1 LIASILPDRSINV
14 SKGLKIF
21 KTNDFDQAEERYRSL
36 DKIGQK
42 HMIGNLVAD
51 LSHATIPSIQ
61 RRAIEN
67 LRQAD
72 ETLAASVE
80 PKGVRGYIEIKKAI
94 LEFSI
99 FYRGIAH

>member
-1 LIASILPDRSINV
+1 
-14 SKGLKIF
+14 
-21 KTNDFDQAEERYRSL
+21 
-36 DKIGQK
+36 
-42 HMIGNLVAD
+42 MIGNLVDD
-51 LSHATIPSIQ
+51 LSHVTIPAIQ

-72 ETLAASVE
+72 ETLDAYVE

>member
-1 LIASILPDRSINV
+1 
-14 SKGLKIF
+14 
-21 KTNDFDQAEERYRSL
+21 
-36 DKIGQK
+36 
-42 HMIGNLVAD
+42 MIGNPVAD
-51 LSHATIPSIQ
+51 VSRVTIPAIQ
-61 RRAIEN
+61 RRENEN

-80 PKGVRGYIEIKKAI
+80 PEGVRGYIEIQKAT

>member
-1 LIASILPDRSINV
+1 MIASTSPDRVNV
-14 SKGLKIF
+14 FKGLKIF
-21 KTNDFDQAEERYRSL
+21 KTNDFAQAGERYWSL
-36 DKIGQK
+36 DKTRQE
-42 HMIGNLVAD
+42 HMIGSLVVNLGNV
-51 LSHATIPSIQ
+51 TILAIQ
-61 RRAIEN
+61 RLAIEN

-80 PKGVRGYIEIKKAI
+80 PEGVRGYIEIKKAT

>member
-1 LIASILPDRSINV
+1 
-14 SKGLKIF
+14 LKIF
-21 KTNDFDQAEERYRSL
+21 KTNDFAQAEERYRSL
-36 DKIGQK
+36 DKIWQK

-51 LSHATIPSIQ
+51 LSHVTIPAIQ
-61 RRAIEN
+61 RCAIEN

>member
-1 LIASILPDRSINV
+1 LIASTSPDRSINV
-14 SKGLKIF
+14 FKGLKIF
-21 KTNDFDQAEERYRSL
+21 KTNDFAQTGERYRSL
-36 DKIGQK
+36 DKTGQE
-42 HMIGNLVAD
+42 HMIGNLVAG
-51 LSHATIPSIQ
+51 LRHVTIPAIQ

-72 ETLAASVE
+72 ETLDASVE
-80 PKGVRGYIEIKKAI
+80 PKRVRGYIEIKKAI

>member
-1 LIASILPDRSINV
+1 MV
-14 SKGLKIF
+14 GK
-21 KTNDFDQAEERYRSL
+21 
-36 DKIGQK
+36 
-42 HMIGNLVAD
+42 LVGD
-51 LSHATIPSIQ
+51 LSHVTIPAIQ

-72 ETLAASVE
+72 EILAASVE

-99 FYRGIAH
+99 FYREIAH

>member
-1 LIASILPDRSINV
+1 
-14 SKGLKIF
+14 
-21 KTNDFDQAEERYRSL
+21 
-36 DKIGQK
+36 
-42 HMIGNLVAD
+42 MIDNLVAD
-51 LSHATIPSIQ
+51 VSHVTIPSIQ

-67 LRQAD
+67 LRQAN

-80 PKGVRGYIEIKKAI
+80 PEGVRGYIEIKKAT

>member
-1 LIASILPDRSINV
+1 
-14 SKGLKIF
+14 
-21 KTNDFDQAEERYRSL
+21 
-36 DKIGQK
+36 
-42 HMIGNLVAD
+42 VAD
-51 LSHATIPSIQ
+51 LSHVTIPAIQ

-72 ETLAASVE
+72 ETLDASVE
-80 PKGVRGYIEIKKAI
+80 PKGVRGYIETKKAI